1 MNSRLLLLFFGLLL
15 FSSMVSSQLIIQP
28 QVNNYQVFM
37 GQSKAFSLSL
47 FNNNSFPVYNL
58 SWSAVQGVTFPVV
71 DVLAAGE
78 SRSVD
83 VVVYSPN
90 VQSWSGLSI
99 VSFLYDVPLNLTPVN
114 VSLNVSDTGVVPSD
128 LSIFVGDGVFLNNF
142 FNDSIELRDLG
153 DSGFPEIVLS
163 ANSSVFVDYPLGSFS
178 FYGYPFGWTGDL
190 VVLPRPEFTRVHSSV
205 FDVPV
210 SFSINSVLVQSS
222 LQVNVFNNNFSSN
235 PNQSQVGLLEVKNLL
250 NVPVVNV
257 SLSSPDGWI
266 VFSES
271 RFDVPAL
278 GNKIVQFNVTPRLN
292 RTVDTNRSYVVPFF
306 VRANNVD
313 SFNSSVNLFVFY
325 ADLDVLIINGTK
337 YVINRLSVPETIAF
351 CVESPSDSECLALV
365 DAFRTNVTVVQE
377 VPASQVIDEPTLLTI
392 QSQASMV
399 GDVATRIE
407 NSYNINKDFLNSI
420 ALRFDEFASQMNQTQ
435 HDYNVSMSIAA
446 RRNKDLASRQ
456 SWLIGIFV
464 VLVLFFVGVW
474 FAGYNLWIKYLI
486 KGGQM

>member
-1 MNSRLLLLFFGLLL
+1 MNKLIILFIIGIVFC
-15 FSSMVSSQLIIQP
+15 SSSVLGSLIIQP

-37 GQSKAFSLSL
+37 GQSKAFNLSL
-47 FNNNSFPVYNL
+47 WNNNSYSIYNI
-58 SWSAVQGVTFPVV
+58 SFSSVSGVTFPVV

-83 VVVYSPN
+83 VVVFSPN
-90 VQSWSGLSI
+90 VQSWSGLSL

-114 VSLNVSDTGVVPSD
+114 VSLNVSDTGVVPSS

-178 FYGYPFGWTGDL
+178 FYGYPFGWTGAL
-190 VVLPRPEFTRVHSSV
+190 SVLPRPEFTRVHSSV

-210 SFSINSVLVQSS
+210 SFSIVSSLVQSS

-250 NVPVVNV
+250 NVAVVNV

-266 VFSES
+266 VFSEPV
-271 RFDVPAL
+271 FDVPAL

-292 RTVDTNRSYVVPFF
+292 RTVDTNKSYVVPFF

-325 ADLDVLIINGTK
+325 GDLDVLFINGTK
-337 YVINRLSVPETIAF
+337 YVINRLSIPETILF
-351 CVESPSDSECLALV
+351 CTATPSDAECLGLV

-377 VPASQVIDEPTLLTI
+377 VPASQLIDEPTLLTI

-420 ALRFDEFASQMNQTQ
+420 ASRFDEFASQMNQTQ
-435 HDYNVSMSIAA
+435 HDYNVSMSIAN
-446 RRNKDLASRQ
+446 RRNKDLSSRQ
-456 SWLIGIFV
+456 GWMIGIFI

-486 KGGQM
+486 KGGQL